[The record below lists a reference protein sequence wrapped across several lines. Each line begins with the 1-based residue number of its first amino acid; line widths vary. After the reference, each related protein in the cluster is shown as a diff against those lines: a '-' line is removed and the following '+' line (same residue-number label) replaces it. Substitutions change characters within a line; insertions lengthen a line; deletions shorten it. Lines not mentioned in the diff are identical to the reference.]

1 MMASTILM
9 WYNITTLTYFVE
21 FVKNKARVN
30 KSNPSSSLSLTVM
43 KVSPIHSL
51 YIPSQYDL
59 GILWHREHLAGNYT
73 AQSPPGAAWQALQ
86 EIASSLREFS
96 QSIRDPQAPLP
107 LPAAPD
113 PPSLAPRPLTHS
125 AGSESLFIPAPECYS
140 DEPPTYPTT
149 KRGLLT
155 WSVDWTTEQM
165 MLQLGIETG
174 PLDSTEAKALNGK
187 MVWCVQCKKT
197 LSLHVIDCL
206 SQPCANGLRV
216 GLMQPRTQWVLGYII
231 GPREMSTDPTKVTA
245 VTDCLPPRPP
255 NSYSNSWAP

>member
-96 QSIRDPQAPLP
+96 QSIRDLQAPLP

-125 AGSESLFIPAPECYS
+125 AGPFHPGS
-140 DEPPTYPTT
+140 
-149 KRGLLT
+149 
-155 WSVDWTTEQM
+155 
-165 MLQLGIETG
+165 
-174 PLDSTEAKALNGK
+174 
-187 MVWCVQCKKT
+187 
-197 LSLHVIDCL
+197 
-206 SQPCANGLRV
+206 
-216 GLMQPRTQWVLGYII
+216 WVLQWWTPDLPHDKAWFANLI
-231 GPREMSTDPTKVTA
+231 GGLDYRADDATTWHWD
-245 VTDCLPPRPP
+245 
-255 NSYSNSWAP
+255 WATGLNRGKGP